1 MVDRCDDGFRMSC
14 SRSIIVGAREGS
26 CAVTKAICSGGAGI
40 DGVSGGASPL
50 VSMYELSG
58 VNHDCSIPGGML
70 IDLRGTLYA
79 SG

>member
-26 CAVTKAICSGGAGI
+26 CAVTKASCSGGAGI

-50 VSMYELSG
+50 SIYELSG
-58 VNHDCSIPGGML
+58 ADHDCSIPGGML
-70 IDLRGTLYA
+70 IDLRGALHA